1 LSGRE
6 DDRLVCPS
14 CGRAHDDGERFCAS
28 CGVPLAYAAALE
40 GRTAQPVSE
49 LRRDARRVKPAYTGG
64 KLVRLTAAQ
73 NESEGA
79 LIQGLLLDV
88 GVPSMLRRSPGPG
101 LPYMPGPCEVLV
113 PEAGLQAARE
123 ALGRPEPSER
133 GSDEA

>member
-1 LSGRE
+1 MPARA

-14 CGRAHDDGERFCAS
+14 CGRAYDDDERFCPT

-49 LRRDARRVKPAYTGG
+49 LRREARRVKPAYTGG
-64 KLVRLTAAQ
+64 ELVRLTGAQ
-73 NESEGA
+73 NESEGEM
-79 LIQGLLLDV
+79 IQGLLLDA

-123 ALGRPEPSER
+123 ALGRC
-133 GSDEA
+133 